1 MREELEDYLK
11 DDDDMAKMS
20 LTRKRE
26 QALAWAAAQRARSPS
41 ALLKP
46 YHEIFSKIHVPSEV
60 HLGKINKQHLHTLE
74 VAAKVYFRFS
84 QQGSVRTALEL
95 ARG

>member
-1 MREELEDYLK
+1 MGATHGVQLEFRLTHSFEIVWALHKIHACGSGLGNHCILVEQVTTVREELEDYLK

-41 ALLKP
+41 ARPKP
-46 YHEIFSKIHVPSEV
+46 
-60 HLGKINKQHLHTLE
+60 
-74 VAAKVYFRFS
+74 
-84 QQGSVRTALEL
+84 
-95 ARG
+95 